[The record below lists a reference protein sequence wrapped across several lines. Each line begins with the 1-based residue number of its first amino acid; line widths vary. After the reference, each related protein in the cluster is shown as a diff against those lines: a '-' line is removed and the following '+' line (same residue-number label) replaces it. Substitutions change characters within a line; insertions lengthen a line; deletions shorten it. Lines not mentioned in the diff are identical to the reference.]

1 MQLSRRIV
9 SAALRRFLFR
19 KMAGYKGKW
28 KAGQRPGKI
37 HLRLLPFGP
46 DRVRRDS
53 ARADFPRALY
63 IP

>member
-1 MQLSRRIV
+1 MGKI
-9 SAALRRFLFR
+9 
-19 KMAGYKGKW
+19 MKW

-53 ARADFPRALY
+53 ARADFPRAFY
-63 IP
+63 MS